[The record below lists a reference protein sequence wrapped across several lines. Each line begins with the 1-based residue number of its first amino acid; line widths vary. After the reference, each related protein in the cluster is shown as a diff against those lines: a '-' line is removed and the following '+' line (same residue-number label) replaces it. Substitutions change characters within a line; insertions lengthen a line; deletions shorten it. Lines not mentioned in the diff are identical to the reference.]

1 MIKTKEMFDAT
12 HRRNSQNDWNI
23 ESELESS
30 IEGWLLGDEQDCV
43 SNLGEDV
50 TSAVREALNY
60 E

>member
-50 TSAVREALNY
+50 TSAVKEALNY